1 MNQQEK
7 PTDEIDPTGLYN
19 VLKNIQNRK
28 CSSGFLCIEIGA
40 IYGDFSQLNPRNIT
54 VPYNINR
61 NVHFVIKPIVVVN
74 NTVVKNKDI
83 PWSPL
88 HPGDKNGPNPGPRPP
103 HYHEINKTE
112 IDKYF
117 AADDDCDDLRYFG
130 HHHEEAMSKT
140 VNSQGTSPSPGFSR
154 FKETESEMSSAR
166 SSSESSMNSESSQYR
181 MKNVNFN
188 NIQRKFYRKV
198 AIAEEI
204 YSQDTFKQGLNMII
218 IQRDKK
224 YTKCNN

>member
-7 PTDEIDPTGLYN
+7 PTDEIDPTGLFN

-54 VPYNINR
+54 VPFNINR

-74 NTVVKNKDI
+74 NTVVKPDDK

-88 HPGDKNGPNPGPRPP
+88 HPGGKPDGPDPKPGPQPP
-103 HYHEINKTE
+103 AQEINRTE
-112 IDKYF
+112 FNKYF
-117 AADDDCDDLRYFG
+117 AADDDCEDLRYLG
-130 HHHEEAMSKT
+130 HHHEEAYSKT
-140 VNSQGTSPSPGFSR
+140 INPPNQSSANFNR
-154 FKETESEMSSAR
+154 FKETESSM
-166 SSSESSMNSESSQYR
+166 SSSESESNSQQYR
-181 MKNVNFN
+181 MKDVNFN
-188 NIQRKFYRKV
+188 KIQRKFYRKV

-218 IQRDKK
+218 IQRDQK
-224 YTKCNN
+224 YTKRKILKY